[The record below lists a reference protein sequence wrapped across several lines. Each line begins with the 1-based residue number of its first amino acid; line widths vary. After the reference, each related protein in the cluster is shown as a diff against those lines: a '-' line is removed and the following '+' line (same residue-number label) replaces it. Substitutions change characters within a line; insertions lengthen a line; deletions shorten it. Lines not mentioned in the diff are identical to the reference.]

1 MEVKEYTDE
10 EKQRILK
17 FYNNLNFANLSKS
30 ILQDLRNNNTES
42 VLYKRYKKEE
52 ILKFLE
58 NPQKN
63 EKKIREL
70 SNFLYIVSGIPNKQF
85 FRTSINSSF
94 MLITSY

>member
-42 VLYKRYKKEE
+42 VLYKKYKDA
-52 ILKFLE
+52 LTASL
-58 NPQKN
+58 
-63 EKKIREL
+63 
-70 SNFLYIVSGIPNKQF
+70 
-85 FRTSINSSF
+85 
-94 MLITSY
+94 